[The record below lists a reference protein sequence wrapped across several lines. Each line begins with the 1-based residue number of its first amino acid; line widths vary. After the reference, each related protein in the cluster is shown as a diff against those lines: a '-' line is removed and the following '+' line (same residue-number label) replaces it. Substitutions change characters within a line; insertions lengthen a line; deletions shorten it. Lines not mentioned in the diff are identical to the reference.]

1 MRRPCWIAAALVA
14 FALAVLASA
23 RLRAGSGTTDHAPPV
38 TAEPQPFSLLARRVV
53 TALDQLG
60 QPLPPVDRQAFDAAL
75 AAPDTGSG
83 VARAMSVLDGHV
95 LAIVQ
100 VNPEARVSVTRGAAP
115 ADLVQAGTRLF
126 LVKVVNQAGIT
137 APLRVTSPQ
146 AAKVSAPSWASKSS
160 AEPPHT
166 ITPRDIEER
175 WADISFFDKAPL
187 AEALSGVPVEYRIL
201 EVYSRDAG
209 QRAAELKFDVGQ
221 GRLTSRFDRTFPSSS
236 PPRQPGASGSASKT
250 SAGARRSRA

>member
-1 MRRPCWIAAALVA
+1 MLRTFGWIAAALATAA
-14 FALAVLASA
+14 FPVIAAD
-23 RLRAGSGTTDHAPPV
+23 TPPR
-38 TAEPQPFSLLARRVV
+38 AEPQPFRLLARRVV

-60 QPLPPVDRQAFDAAL
+60 QPLPPGDRQAFDAAL
-75 AAPDTGSG
+75 AAADSQSG
-83 VARAMSVLDGHV
+83 LARAISVLDSHV

-100 VNPEARVSVTRGAAP
+100 VNPEARVSVTRGASP
-115 ADLVQAGTRLF
+115 ADLQQAGTRLF

-137 APLRVTSPQ
+137 APLRVMSPQ
-146 AAKVSAPSWASKSS
+146 SAPVSVPSWSS
-160 AEPPHT
+160 DLAAEPPHT

-187 AEALSGVPVEYRIL
+187 AEALSGVAIEYRIL

-221 GRLTSRFDRTFPSSS
+221 GTADLAFRSDIPIVFTAAP
-236 PPRQPGASGSASKT
+236 
-250 SAGARRSRA
+250 ARRIGVRVEDERGRA